1 MCVRTA
7 SSGTTIDGNLDLE
20 TLLPLASSGMGVILC
35 HLAGVPLGLEEV
47 EALTSSM
54 AGDYLE
60 LQPRVTPTI
69 GTWGGATIVDD
80 VEASVRDVLEETE
93 VHTWGEEVAIESTSN
108 ILAAGV
114 PSSATSNCC
123 IASACNKSARLHI

>member
-1 MCVRTA
+1 MIN
-7 SSGTTIDGNLDLE
+7 SNLE
-20 TLLPLASSGMGVILC
+20 TSLPTSLPLAGSGMGVILH
-35 HLAGVPLGLEEV
+35 HLAGVPLGSEEV

-54 AGDYLE
+54 AGNFSELE
-60 LQPRVTPTI
+60 PRVTPAI
-69 GTWGGATIVDD
+69 GTWEGATIVND
-80 VEASVRDVLEETE
+80 VEANVRDVLEEME

-123 IASACNKSARLHI
+123 IASACNNSAKLCI